1 MMVINKMRKEEV
13 ILTAQTIKLSE
24 NLNKLNK
31 MHIETDEMIL
41 DIDGQIDEMSELIKN
56 IEGNIDFEN
65 LNFNFEL
72 NNLQEIK
79 TPINLEE
86 LISEEEKNEIKE
98 KIEKKYS
105 NLTSFEEIYYDDF
118 EKLFEN
124 SKSYLEKNNINPT
137 GNLFLEIM
145 NSEEILINY
154 KNYNE
159 KYERL
164 KWNKYDY
171 TICFFSAIL
180 GSIFDNLIKVSVGG
194 KNATSL
200 VKKAGYS
207 FSKDGAET
215 DLQKKVAN
223 LLTKLEKTAKVSFD
237 PSLNHHLKL
246 EQDIQDLLN
255 TKKDLSIEGL
265 HPSIHRLLSPGH
277 DMLRIVTAVKD
288 VMNGTFTAIGTDGK
302 LKVIDRLHPDYLG
315 EDNYLIALL
324 KVLAHW
330 ITDIGTS
337 AGLPIP
343 GSTYFLKN
351 VSKTNMGVGQKENL
365 KVNEIVIEMYKNGYD
380 LRHLVSSSMV
390 PISAEIII
398 RGSYFLMNYEDISQ
412 GIKKEQHKLKMTEL
426 LTLSHSLIS
435 SQNLLKTFITKDVL
449 KLNLAEI
456 LVLIKTFKNLIKN
469 NKELNNKFNSD
480 FKNSIDK
487 LKQEN
492 F

>member
-1 MMVINKMRKEEV
+1 MRKEEL
-13 ILTAQTIKLSE
+13 IITAQTIKLSE

-41 DIDGQIDEMSELIKN
+41 DIDKQLDEMSELIKN
-56 IEGNIDFEN
+56 IEGNIDFDN
-65 LNFNFEL
+65 LNFNIEL

-79 TPINLEE
+79 TSINLEG
-86 LISEEEKNEIKE
+86 LISKEEKIKIKE
-98 KIEKKYS
+98 KIEEKYS
-105 NLTSFEEIYYDDF
+105 SLTSFDEICYDDF

-124 SKSYLEKNNINPT
+124 SKLYLEKNNISPT

-154 KNYNE
+154 ENYNK

-164 KWNKYDY
+164 EWNKYDY
-171 TICFFSAIL
+171 IICFFSAVL
-180 GSIFDNLIKVSVGG
+180 GSIFDNLVKVSVGG

-215 DLQKKVAN
+215 DLQKKIAD
-223 LLTKLEKTAKVSFD
+223 LLTKLEKIAKVSFD
-237 PSLNHHLKL
+237 PSLNNHLKL

-255 TKKDLSIEGL
+255 TKKDLYIQGL

-277 DMLRIVTAVKD
+277 DIFRLVTAVKD

-302 LKVIDRLHPDYLG
+302 LKVIDRLHPNYLG

-343 GSTYFLKN
+343 GSTYFLQN
-351 VSKTNMGVGQKENL
+351 ISKTNMGVGQKENL

-380 LRHLVSSSMV
+380 LRHLVSSSIV

-412 GIKKEQHKLKMTEL
+412 GINKEQHKLKMTEL
-426 LTLSHSLIS
+426 LILSHSLIS
-435 SQNLLKTFITKDVL
+435 SQNLLKTFITKDFL

-456 LVLIKTFKNLIKN
+456 FVLIKTFKSLIKN
-469 NKELNNKFNSD
+469 NKELNNKFNND

-487 LKQEN
+487 LRHEN
-492 F
+492 LYS